1 MENEPETNTATE
13 ITTKIAT
20 ATTTTTTKIINQK
33 KTKKL
38 SKIND

>member
-1 MENEPETNTATE
+1 MENEPETITATE

-20 ATTTTTTKIINQK
+20 TTTTTKIIKQK